1 MGQTGWMCRW
11 VPCGLS
17 RGHFAAALFW
27 VLWACSG
34 VAWTQTAIITGLTD
48 QACVGT
54 RAGSTRSCTANDLA
68 ASISFTQP
76 STNAISSCIAGQVLT
91 LDAIATLQSG
101 SPDRYNIGLFTGQ
114 TGNDPRVNDSA
125 ALCSLGVFPTT
136 PAPFS
141 NLGGVNSTA
150 CGDFAGSST
159 ATLQITGIKATCLP
173 AAGNNQLGIPYV
185 LAWDNQ
191 ASGACTVPDLTAS
204 TNSKCNVGLASYVV
218 GVYVQ
223 GWIKLIKQTNPSTA
237 TQTFSFSSS
246 SSPSVV
252 VSPTA
257 TWSIGNG
264 QAQTVTF
271 PLHPSGGSQYITLTE
286 VLSSGWEQ
294 TATIVCTNPSGGTAS
309 YVTVNNANRTIA
321 ATMDATNYG
330 AICTITNNKQT
341 RVRVRKTVTNSD
353 TGTFN
358 LTARTN
364 AGSLT
369 ASDQGNGGLTAYQ
382 QSYSGSVTLTETSG
396 SNSSITKYVTGVS
409 CVNDETGAVVTPTA
423 TTLTGATRT
432 VVYTPPSNVDSS
444 CLFTNTRTAAL
455 TVTKTNSLGTVT
467 AGSTVSYSITLANS
481 GPSDADGATFRD
493 PAATGLSCT
502 SVSCTS
508 VSGSASCP
516 AGGSVTVAALQGGGI
531 ALASFPASSSITFSV
546 TCGVTA
552 SGT

>member
-1 MGQTGWMCRW
+1 MLKVGCSTGFWQ
-11 VPCGLS
+11 
-17 RGHFAAALFW
+17 AAKALV
-27 VLWACSG
+27 VLSG
-34 VAWTQTAIITGLTD
+34 VLLAVLAGLAQAQTASVTGLTD

-54 RAGSTRSCTANDLA
+54 RAGNNRSCTANDLA

-76 STNAISSCIAGQVLT
+76 SATAIASCVAGQVLT

-114 TGNDPRVNDSA
+114 TGNDPRVNNA
-125 ALCSLGVFPTT
+125 AAQCSLGVFPTT

-150 CGDFAGSST
+150 CGDFLGSST

-173 AAGNNQLGIPYV
+173 ATGTNQLGIPYV

-204 TNSKCNVGLASYVV
+204 TNSKCNVGLAAYVV

-223 GWIKLIKQTNPSTA
+223 GWIKLVKQTNPSTA
-237 TQTFSFSSS
+237 TQTFTFSSS
-246 SSPSVV
+246 TSPTAV
-252 VSPTA
+252 VSPTT
-257 TWSIGNG
+257 TWSLGNG

-271 PLHPSGGSQYITLTE
+271 PLHPTGGMQYITLTE
-286 VLSSGWEQ
+286 VLSAGWEQ
-294 TATIVCTNPSGGTAS
+294 TATISCTTPSGGSAS

-321 ATMDATNYG
+321 AQMDATNFG

-341 RVRVRKTVTNSD
+341 RVRVRKSVPNAD

-358 LTARTN
+358 LTAQTD
-364 AGSLT
+364 AGSTTT
-369 ASDQGNGGLTAYQ
+369 ANQGNGGLTTYQ

-396 SNSSITKYVTGVS
+396 SNASITKYVSGVT
-409 CVNDETGAVVTPTA
+409 CVNDETGAAVTPSA

-432 VVYTPPSNVDSS
+432 VVYTPPANADSS

-455 TVTKTNSLGTVT
+455 TITKTNSMNSVT
-467 AGSTVSYSITLANS
+467 TGSTFSYSITLGND
-481 GPSDADGATFRD
+481 GPSDADGSILRD
-493 PAATGLSCT
+493 PAVTGLSCT
-502 SVSCTS
+502 SVSCTGA
-508 VSGSASCP
+508 SGSASCP
-516 AGGSVTVAALQGGGI
+516 AGGSVTVAALQGTGI
-531 ALASFPASSSITFSV
+531 ALPTFPSASSISFSV

-552 SGT
+552 TGT

>member
-1 MGQTGWMCRW
+1 MFLAGWMRS
-11 VPCGLS
+11 GARS
-17 RGHFAAALFW
+17 RGSWMCLAAAWLA
-27 VLWACSG
+27 LS
-34 VAWTQTAIITGLTD
+34 AWMGPALAQTAIITGLTD

-76 STNAISSCIAGQVLT
+76 SATAISSCVAGQVLT
-91 LDAIATLQSG
+91 LDAVATLQSG

-114 TGNDPRVNDSA
+114 TGNDPRTDNAA

-159 ATLQITGIKATCLP
+159 ATLQISGIKATCLP

-204 TNSKCNVGLASYVV
+204 TNSKCNVGLAAYVV

-223 GWIKLIKQTNPSTA
+223 GWIKIIKQTNPSTA
-237 TQTFSFSSS
+237 TQTFSFSTST
-246 SSPSVV
+246 SPSAV
-252 VSPTA
+252 VSPT
-257 TWSIGNG
+257 TSWSIGNG

-271 PLHPSGGSQYITLTE
+271 PLHPTGGTQYITLTE

-294 TATIVCTNPSGGTAS
+294 TATISCTTPSGGSAT
-309 YVTVNNANRTIA
+309 YVSVNNANRTIA
-321 ATMDATNYG
+321 AAMDATNFG

-341 RVRVRKTVTNSD
+341 RVRARKAVPNSD

-358 LTARTN
+358 LTAQTN
-364 AGSLT
+364 AGSFV
-369 ASDQGNGGLTAYQ
+369 ASNQGDGGMTAYQ

-396 SNSSITKYVTGVS
+396 SNASITKYVSGVS
-409 CVNDETGAVVTPTA
+409 CVNDETGAVITPSA

-432 VVYTPPSNVDSS
+432 VVYTPPANADSS

-455 TVTKTNSLGTVT
+455 TLTKTNSLDSVT
-467 AGSTVSYSITLANS
+467 AGATTSYAITLANN

-493 PAATGLSCT
+493 PAATGLACT
-502 SVSCTS
+502 SVSCTG
-508 VSGSASCP
+508 VSGAASCP

-531 ALASFPASSSITFSV
+531 TLPSFPAASSITFAV
-546 TCGVTA
+546 TCNVTA
-552 SGT
+552 SGV

>member
-1 MGQTGWMCRW
+1 MFLAGWMRGGACSRW
-11 VPCGLS
+11 SWACL
-17 RGHFAAALFW
+17 AAAWLGCIAW
-27 VLWACSG
+27 MGPA
-34 VAWTQTAIITGLTD
+34 VAQTAIVTGLTD

-54 RAGSTRSCTANDLA
+54 RAGNNRSCTANDLA

-76 STNAISSCIAGQVLT
+76 SATAISSCVAGQVLI
-91 LDAIATLQSG
+91 LDAIASLQSG

-114 TGNDPRVNDSA
+114 TGNDPRTDNAA

-141 NLGGVNSTA
+141 NLGGVNSAA

-159 ATLQITGIKATCLP
+159 ATLQISGIKATCLP
-173 AAGNNQLGIPYV
+173 ATGTNQLGIPYV

-204 TNSKCNVGLASYVV
+204 TNSKCNVGLAAYVV

-223 GWIKLIKQTNPSTA
+223 GWIKIVKQTNPSTA
-237 TQTFSFSSS
+237 TQTFSFSSA
-246 SSPSVV
+246 SSPSVA
-252 VSPTA
+252 VSPT
-257 TWSIGNG
+257 TSWSIGHG

-271 PLHPSGGSQYITLTE
+271 PLHPTGGTQYITLTE

-294 TATIVCTNPSGGTAS
+294 TATIACTTPSGGAAS

-321 ATMDATNYG
+321 AAMDATNFG

-341 RVRVRKTVTNSD
+341 RVRARKAVPNSD

-358 LTARTN
+358 LTAQTN
-364 AGSLT
+364 AGSFV
-369 ASDQGNGGLTAYQ
+369 ASNQGDGGMTAYQ

-396 SNSSITKYVTGVS
+396 SNASITKYVSGVS
-409 CVNDETGAVVTPTA
+409 CVNDETGAVLTPSA

-432 VVYTPPSNVDSS
+432 VVYTPPPNADSS

-455 TVTKTNSLGTVT
+455 TITKTNSLASVT
-467 AGSTVSYSITLANS
+467 AGTTTSYAITLANN

-493 PAATGLSCT
+493 AAATGLACT
-502 SVSCTS
+502 NVSCTGA
-508 VSGSASCP
+508 SGAASCP
-516 AGGSVTVAALQGGGI
+516 AGASVTVAALQGGGI
-531 ALASFPASSSITFSV
+531 TLPSFPAASSITFSV
-546 TCGVTA
+546 TCDVTA
-552 SGT
+552 SGV